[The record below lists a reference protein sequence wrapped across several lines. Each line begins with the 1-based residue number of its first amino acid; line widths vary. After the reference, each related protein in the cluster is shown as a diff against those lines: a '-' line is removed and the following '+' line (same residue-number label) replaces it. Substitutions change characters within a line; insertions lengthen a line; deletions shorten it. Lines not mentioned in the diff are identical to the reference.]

1 MDASISA
8 LIGQQVGQYEVRDVV
23 GEGGMGIVYR
33 AQDRLS
39 GDMVALKCVTAA
51 PSMLHFTSI
60 ASDASTDSLRLA
72 LAQEF
77 QTLASLRH
85 PNIISVLDYGFDT
98 TGKPYFTMDYLPAA
112 QTILEVS
119 QDKSPQQR
127 IDLLV
132 QVLQALNYL
141 HRRGILHRDLK
152 PANIL
157 VTDGQVRVLDFGLAV
172 QQGQKV
178 GISGT
183 FAYMAPEVLRE
194 EPVTEASDL
203 YSVGVIAYEMFAGAP
218 PFKAESVS
226 QTITNILT
234 RPPAMSILDVPMPIR
249 AVVERLLAKDPA
261 ARYARASDV
270 IAALHQAAGLPAPS
284 ESADIRESFLQA
296 AAFVGREV
304 EMGRLMAAMRAAM
317 GIDRRSPQGSL
328 WLIGG
333 ESGVGK
339 SRLIEEL
346 RSRALVAGMAVL
358 CGQAISEGGGSYEM
372 WRAPI
377 RRLAIR
383 SSVSAQEASVLKPLV
398 RDIDMLLGIDVPDA
412 PTLDGKAEMERL
424 TSVLVSL
431 FRRQT
436 QPVLLLLEDLHW
448 AGESLAILEAIAG
461 VVDGLPLF
469 IVGSYRADEMP
480 NLPASFPRASTVQLQ
495 RLAAESIAALSYSML
510 GEGGRSAQVLDL
522 LNRET
527 EGNAFFLVEV
537 VRALAEEAG
546 GLEAV
551 GKGSLP
557 DVVLAGGVQAVITR
571 RLARVPDW
579 GRSLLEAAAVAGRQI
594 DMAVLQRL
602 AQARGVDV
610 NAWLLACADVAVLDL
625 ADGGWRFAH
634 DKLREAALRAIPA
647 ERLPAL
653 HREAAEAIEAEHP
666 GSEAHLAALAEHWNK
681 AGEPE
686 KEQRASSLAGDY
698 ALRTSA
704 FEQALGFLQRSISLL
719 PENGGGRS
727 RIQLLLKLAETQQ
740 YLDNYEAASA
750 YLHQAI
756 ERANFSSDP
765 TVEANALFRL
775 SHIAA
780 LRGDYEVSHQHASTA
795 LVLAR
800 GLGDAQTLGRV
811 LFVYG
816 DPRSRKLSIDQVIA
830 ALEESLTLTR
840 QTGDVTQELYT
851 LNRLGAVLQ
860 TEQQFEASEQYLR
873 ECRTR
878 ALEVGNRER
887 AVIALVNLGASAWYQ
902 GQFEAAYNAYKEA
915 AEVARQTV
923 NKSNINTAVNN
934 LGLAAAVLGKLTE
947 ARACFIEGLQ
957 ISQQTGSA
965 YGALTNIMGLSAI
978 KAAEG
983 EPLDGLGWLGLV
995 WHHPASTESLRQ
1007 DIGLLREHFWKS
1019 FTDAAF
1025 EAAMATGKD
1034 LDLDTLTRE
1043 VLETD

>member
-1 MDASISA
+1 
-8 LIGQQVGQYEVRDVV
+8 
-23 GEGGMGIVYR
+23 
-33 AQDRLS
+33 
-39 GDMVALKCVTAA
+39 
-51 PSMLHFTSI
+51 
-60 ASDASTDSLRLA
+60 
-72 LAQEF
+72 
-77 QTLASLRH
+77 
-85 PNIISVLDYGFDT
+85 
-98 TGKPYFTMDYLPAA
+98 
-112 QTILEVS
+112 
-119 QDKSPQQR
+119 
-127 IDLLV
+127 
-132 QVLQALNYL
+132 
-141 HRRGILHRDLK
+141 
-152 PANIL
+152 
-157 VTDGQVRVLDFGLAV
+157 VRVLDFGLAV

-194 EPVTEASDL
+194 ESVTETSDL

-226 QTITNILT
+226 QTISNILT
-234 RPPAMSILDVPMPIR
+234 KSPAMSILDVPTPIR
-249 AVVERLLAKDPA
+249 AVIERLLAKDPR

-270 IAALHQAAGLPAPS
+270 IAALHEAAGLPAPS

-296 AAFVGREV
+296 AAFVGREI
-304 EMGRLMAAMRAAM
+304 EMGRLLAAMNAAK
-317 GIDRRSPQGSL
+317 GTDGRKPKGSL

-339 SRLIEEL
+339 SRLIDEL

-358 CGQAISEGGGSYEM
+358 RGQAISEGGGSYEM
-372 WRAPI
+372 WRKPI
-377 RRLAIR
+377 RWLAIR
-383 SSVSAQEASVLKPLV
+383 SAVNAQEASVLKPIIP
-398 RDIDMLLGIDVPDA
+398 DIDTLLGIDVPDA
-412 PTLDGKAEMERL
+412 PTLDGKAELERL
-424 TSVLVSL
+424 TSMLVGM

-448 AGESLAILEAIAG
+448 AGESLAILEAIAS
-461 VVDGLPLF
+461 VVDDLPLF
-469 IVGSYRADEMP
+469 IVGSYRADETP
-480 NLPASFPRASTVQLQ
+480 NLSALLPRASAIQLQ
-495 RLAAESIAALSYSML
+495 RLAVESIAALSYSML
-510 GEGGRSAQVLDL
+510 GEGGRNPQVLDL
-522 LNRET
+522 LTRET

-551 GKGSLP
+551 GRGSLP
-557 DVVLAGGVQAVITR
+557 DVVLAGGVHAVIAR
-571 RLARVPDW
+571 RLARVPEW
-579 GRSLLEAAAVAGRQI
+579 GTSLLEAAAVAGRQI
-594 DMAVLQRL
+594 DIAVLQRL
-602 AQARGVDV
+602 AKPRGVDI
-610 NAWLLACADVAVLDL
+610 NAWLLSCADVAVLDL

-634 DKLREAALRAIPA
+634 DKLREAARRVIPA
-647 ERLPAL
+647 DRLPDL
-653 HREAAEAIEAEHP
+653 HREVAEAIEAEYP
-666 GSEAHLAALAEHWNK
+666 ASEAHLAALAEHWNK
-681 AGEPE
+681 AGDTQ
-686 KEQRASSLAGDY
+686 KEQRASTLAGDY

-704 FEQALGFLQRSISLL
+704 FEQALGFLQRSVSLL
-719 PENGGGRS
+719 PENGGGRL

-740 YLDNYEAASA
+740 YLDNYQAASD
-750 YLHQAI
+750 YLKQAI

-816 DPRSRKLSIDQVIA
+816 DPRSRKLSIEEVIA
-830 ALEESLTLTR
+830 ALEESLKLTR

-860 TEQQFEASEQYLR
+860 TEQQFEASEKYLR

-902 GQFEAAYNAYKEA
+902 GQFEAAYSAYQEA
-915 AEVARQTV
+915 ADVARQTV
-923 NKSNINTAVNN
+923 NKVNINTAVNN

-947 ARACFIEGLQ
+947 ARMCFIEGLE
-957 ISQQTGSA
+957 ISRQTGSA
-965 YGALTNIMGLSAI
+965 YGALANIMGLSAI

-983 EPLDGLGWLGLV
+983 EPLEGLRWLGLV
-995 WHHPASTESLRQ
+995 WYHPASTESLRQ
-1007 DIGLLREHFWKS
+1007 DIGLLRQHFWKS

-1025 EAAMATGKD
+1025 EASVAAGKELE
-1034 LDLDTLTRE
+1034 LDAVVRDILAE
-1043 VLETD
+1043 

>member
-1 MDASISA
+1 MDA
-8 LIGQQVGQYEVRDVV
+8 LIGQQVGQYEVLDVI

-39 GDMVALKCVTAA
+39 GEMVALKRVTAA
-51 PSMLHFTSI
+51 PSMLHFSSI

-85 PNIISVLDYGFDT
+85 PNIISVLDYGFDIA
-98 TGKPYFTMDYLPAA
+98 GQPYFTMDYLPEA
-112 QTILEVS
+112 QTVLDVT
-119 QDKSPQQR
+119 QGKSPHQ
-127 IDLLV
+127 IVDLLV
-132 QVLQALNYL
+132 QVLQALSYL

-152 PANIL
+152 PGNIL
-157 VTDGQVRVLDFGLAV
+157 VTDGHVRVLDFGLAV

-194 EPVTEASDL
+194 EPVIETSDL
-203 YSVGVIAYEMFAGAP
+203 YSVGVIAYEMFTGAP

-234 RPPAMSILDVPMPIR
+234 KPPDMSILDVPVPIR
-249 AVVERLLAKDPA
+249 AVIERLLAKDPL
-261 ARYARASDV
+261 ARYPRASDV
-270 IAALHQAAGLPAPS
+270 IAALHEAAGLPAPS

-304 EMGRLMAAMRAAM
+304 EMGRLLVAMSAAKGAEGRK
-317 GIDRRSPQGSL
+317 PKGSL

-339 SRLIEEL
+339 SRLIDEL
-346 RSRALVAGMAVL
+346 RSRALVAGMVVL
-358 CGQAISEGGGSYEM
+358 RGQAISEGGGTYEM
-372 WRAPI
+372 WHRPI

-383 SSVSAQEASVLKPLV
+383 SAVSAQEASVLKPV
-398 RDIDMLLGIDVPDA
+398 VPDIDTLLGIEVPDA
-412 PTLDGKAEMERL
+412 PGLDGKAELERL
-424 TSVLVSL
+424 TSVLVGM

-436 QPVLLLLEDLHW
+436 QPLLLLLEDLHW
-448 AGESLAILEAIAG
+448 AGQSLAILEPIAS
-461 VVDGLPLF
+461 VVDALPLF
-469 IVGSYRADEMP
+469 IVGSYRADETP
-480 NLPASFPRASTVQLQ
+480 NLPASLPRASAIQLQ
-495 RLAAESIAALSYSML
+495 RLATDSIAALSYSML
-510 GEGGRSAQVLDL
+510 GEGGRSPQVLDL
-522 LNRET
+522 LTRET

-551 GKGSLP
+551 GKGNLP
-557 DVVLAGGVQAVITR
+557 DVVLAGGVQAVIAR

-579 GRSLLEAAAVAGRQI
+579 GTSLLEAAAVAGRQI
-594 DMAVLQRL
+594 DMAVLERL
-602 AQARGVDV
+602 AKARGVDV

-647 ERLPAL
+647 DRLPDL

-681 AGEPE
+681 AGDRQ
-686 KEQRASSLAGDY
+686 KEQQASTLAGDY

-704 FEQALGFLQRSISLL
+704 FEQALGFLQRSMSLL
-719 PENGGGRS
+719 PENGSGRS

-740 YLDNYEAASA
+740 YLDNYEAASD
-750 YLHQAI
+750 YLKQAI

-816 DPRSRKLSIDQVIA
+816 DPRSRKLSIKEVIA
-830 ALEESLTLTR
+830 ALEESLKLAR
-840 QTGDVTQELYT
+840 QVGDVTQELYT

-860 TEQQFEASEQYLR
+860 TEQQFEASERYLK

-902 GQFEAAYNAYKEA
+902 GQFEAAYNAYQEA

-923 NKSNINTAVNN
+923 NKVNINTAVNN

-947 ARACFIEGLQ
+947 ARVCFIEGLE
-957 ISQQTGSA
+957 ISRQTGSA

-983 EPLDGLGWLGLV
+983 DPLEGLRWLGLV
-995 WHHPASTESLRQ
+995 WHHSASTESLRQ
-1007 DIGLLREHFWKS
+1007 DIGLLRQHFWKS

-1025 EAAMATGKD
+1025 EAGMAAGTD
-1034 LDLDTLTRE
+1034 LNLDAVMQDMLVE
-1043 VLETD
+1043 